1 MNGCSPELCIA
12 ATRGA
17 GKLPVLSWAC
27 TESAGQLSTCFS
39 GGYHGQHPLVT
50 GERAVAAGSRL
61 HRWSIYMPQATP
73 ASTWPPGGCSTHMH
87 AIARTRSGCVCV
99 CAHHSRGF
107 PRAAGLPTRYPNAHV
122 CNQQTMVS
130 QFRIE
135 IQLGKNY
142 CACGST
148 SRAGNLANKI
158 INRLDN

>member
-1 MNGCSPELCIA
+1 MHCQRRAVLGSCLCFPGHVQSQQGNCRHAFLVAITGSTHLSRGSALWRLA
-12 ATRGA
+12 ADYIGGA
-17 GKLPVLSWAC
+17 F
-27 TESAGQLSTCFS
+27 TCHRRRLRL
-39 GGYHGQHPLVT
+39 HGPLV
-50 GERAVAAGSRL
+50 VAA
-61 HRWSIYMPQATP
+61 HTCTP
-73 ASTWPPGGCSTHMH
+73 LLEQGQG
-87 AIARTRSGCVCV
+87 VCV

-130 QFRIE
+130 PFRIE